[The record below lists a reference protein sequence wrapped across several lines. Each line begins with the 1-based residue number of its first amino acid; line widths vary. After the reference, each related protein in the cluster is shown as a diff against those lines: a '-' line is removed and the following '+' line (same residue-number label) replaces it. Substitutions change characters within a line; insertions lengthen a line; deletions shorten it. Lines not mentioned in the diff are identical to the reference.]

1 MVSEAKRV
9 KLDLGGLPEPRRSTS
24 FPPTPMSEGDS
35 SRPLVLDTVEAD
47 APAAVDPKRT
57 RFKSK
62 PKLSDPSFREMPY
75 TFLELDDPILISLH
89 RST

>member
-1 MVSEAKRV
+1 
-9 KLDLGGLPEPRRSTS
+9 
-24 FPPTPMSEGDS
+24 
-35 SRPLVLDTVEAD
+35 VLDTVEAD